1 MAAGDFIRLVREM
14 AGEAMSLKATSWAWE
29 IPTKEI
35 GMTNKFV
42 LLALADYAN
51 QEGVCFPSQSTLGD
65 KVDLSER
72 SVRTALGELE
82 ALGLISRESRSSTG
96 GRRSDSIRL
105 TFSSPCNRKNL
116 PVAQP
121 EIFGSAT
128 GSPLP
133 VATSILN
140 QSDITRNRKDPV
152 DIYAAYPKHVAKEAA
167 LKAIAR
173 ALKRISFDE
182 LLISVQAFAL
192 AVDGSDKDLLP
203 HPATWFNSGCWMD
216 DRSTWKPRKRFNQQ
230 FQQIANDP
238 EKIVCR
244 PGELAGIDLASIGR
258 L

>member
-1 MAAGDFIRLVREM
+1 
-14 AGEAMSLKATSWAWE
+14 MSLKATSWAWE

-51 QEGVCFPSQSTLGD
+51 QEGVCFPSQATLGD

-105 TFSSPCNRKNL
+105 SFSAPCNRKNL

-128 GSPLP
+128 GSGLP
-133 VATSILN
+133 VATSVLN
-140 QSDITRNRKDPV
+140 QSDITSNLKDPV

-167 LKAIAR
+167 LKAISR

-182 LLISVQAFAL
+182 LLSSVQAFAK
-192 AVDGSDKDLLP
+192 AVEGSEKDLLP
-203 HPATWFNSGCWMD
+203 HPATWFNGGCWMD
-216 DRSTWKPRKRFNQQ
+216 DRSTWKPRRR
-230 FQQIANDP
+230 FQQQMSVAVSAPQIM
-238 EKIVCR
+238 VCR
-244 PGELAGIDLASIGR
+244 PGELDGIDLESVGR